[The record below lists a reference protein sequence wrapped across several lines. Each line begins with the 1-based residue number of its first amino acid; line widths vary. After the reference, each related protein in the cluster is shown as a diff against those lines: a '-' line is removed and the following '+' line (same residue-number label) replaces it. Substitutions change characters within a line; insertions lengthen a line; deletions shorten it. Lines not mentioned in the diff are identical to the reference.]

1 MHFLSSL
8 SAGLGGVLARY
19 GGWGLFA
26 ISFLDASVLGLP
38 LINDL
43 LLIHLS
49 GQHPARAFVYVLQ
62 STAGSVLGSY
72 ALYVFVRMGK
82 RLLWRRSLS
91 KAGATRVQNPDAGRA
106 SPYQA
111 DTGPAGAGKSTVARN
126 LANRLGL
133 SYIDSG
139 ATYRAAA
146 LKVLDAGISAEDE
159 QRVSAAVPS
168 ARQVE
173 RPAAER
179 KARLVDR
186 MAQALSEFT
195 QERTAIDE
203 ELARVLGGES
213 ATPTGSVT
221 HSWRL
226 RKKWS
231 GGVVG

>member
-1 MHFLSSL
+1 LHFLSSL

-111 DTGPAGAGKSTVARN
+111 DTGPAGAGKAR
-126 LANRLGL
+126 
-133 SYIDSG
+133 G
-139 ATYRAAA
+139 AQRWLEHNDFAAIVIGSLLPPPTPFKAFPVAAA
-146 LKVLDAGISAEDE
+146 AVRMAPMRFTLALVVGRGLRFGWEGWMGALYGPSAEKYFRTHLV
-159 QRVSAAVPS
+159 QLSVLSIALIVGAIGLYRVFNRSLKTEM
-168 ARQVE
+168 R
-173 RPAAER
+173 
-179 KARLVDR
+179 
-186 MAQALSEFT
+186 
-195 QERTAIDE
+195 
-203 ELARVLGGES
+203 
-213 ATPTGSVT
+213 
-221 HSWRL
+221 
-226 RKKWS
+226 
-231 GGVVG
+231 